1 MATQNIIQYLETE
14 QYSALPGG
22 SNVAVGVE
30 AMNRRQI
37 ETFIASEAIAAQDV
51 VAFDITK
58 SADGDK
64 MIHVVKADGNDAD
77 KVAVVGVALE
87 AAAAA
92 GDTLDVCIAGICE
105 AKTDGSVAKGDR
117 LIADSVTA
125 GAFHT
130 ADAADVLPIIAYATE
145 DDSGT
150 VATVIVIKQF

>member
-22 SNVAVGVE
+22 SNVAVGVQ

-37 ETFIASEAIAAQDV
+37 ETFIASEAISAQDV

-58 SADGDK
+58 TADGDK
-64 MIHVVKADGNDAD
+64 MVHVVKADGNDAD
-77 KVAVVGVALE
+77 RVAVVGVALE
-87 AAAAA
+87 AAAAE

-117 LIADSVTA
+117 LIADATTP

-145 DDSGT
+145 EDSGT